1 MAIDPAGINM
11 IPFGLSLSKPALRRN
26 SSARS
31 RVSATASQAIKT
43 VDHKSPLNGGRQAT
57 LQGEQP
63 ANFGQMRLGHGEI
76 EQMRVVTQPVPA

>member
-43 VDHKSPLNGGRQAT
+43 VDHKTPLNDGRQAT
-57 LQGEQP
+57 LQGEQS
-63 ANFGQMRLGHGEI
+63 ANFGQMRLGDGKI
-76 EQMRVVTQPVPA
+76 K

>member
-31 RVSATASQAIKT
+31 RVSATASQAIKPL
-43 VDHKSPLNGGRQAT
+43 DYDSPLNGGRQAT

-63 ANFGQMRLGHGEI
+63 AGFG
-76 EQMRVVTQPVPA
+76 